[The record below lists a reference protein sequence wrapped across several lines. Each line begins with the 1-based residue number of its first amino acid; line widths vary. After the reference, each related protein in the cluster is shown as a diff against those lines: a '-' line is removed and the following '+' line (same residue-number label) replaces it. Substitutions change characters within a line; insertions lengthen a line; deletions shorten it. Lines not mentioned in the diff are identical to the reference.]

1 MFKINNFLN
10 KSYYP
15 EQSVEIS
22 KNKYKLYKKLSKKF
36 NIPQFTKV
44 KSVKEVLK
52 FSQKYKFPIILKPFD
67 KSGSRDVL

>member
-1 MFKINNFLN
+1 MFKINKFLN

-44 KSVKEVLK
+44 KV
-52 FSQKYKFPIILKPFD
+52 
-67 KSGSRDVL
+67 